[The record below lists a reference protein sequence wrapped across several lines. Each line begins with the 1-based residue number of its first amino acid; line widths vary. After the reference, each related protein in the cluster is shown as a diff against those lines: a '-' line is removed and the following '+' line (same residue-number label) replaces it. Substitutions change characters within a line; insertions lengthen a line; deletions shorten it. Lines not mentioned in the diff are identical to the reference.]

1 MIAPAQP
8 KYGGQRNTMAHETER
23 TRRSKA
29 SKTREFTAIF
39 YLSYPVFLAAALIG
53 RLAPASEPRHGL
65 NVFAEA
71 REMANTIIPFAFMH

>member
-1 MIAPAQP
+1 MTDKP
-8 KYGGQRNTMAHETER
+8 TR

-29 SKTREFTAIF
+29 SKTREFNAIF
-39 YLSYPVFLAAALIG
+39 YLSYPVFLIAALAG

>member
-1 MIAPAQP
+1 MTQKPT
-8 KYGGQRNTMAHETER
+8 K

-29 SKTREFTAIF
+29 SKTREFHAIF
-39 YLSYPVFLAAALIG
+39 YLSYPVFLVAALVG